1 MTEQST
7 VRERVVVAASAMLAQ
22 HGLNATSIRETIKRA
37 EAPLGSTYHHFP
49 GGKHQLVVEA
59 VELAGA
65 QVSRDLERQLQ
76 AGALAGIQG
85 FLRLWRDILLD
96 SDFRVGC
103 PVMAVAVE
111 EPVDEIAQ
119 RELDAAAGI
128 YRRWEARLQVALVEH
143 GHTAQAATGLATLL
157 VAAVQGVIPLCRA
170 QRSID
175 PFDRVA
181 ERLVALV

>member
-65 QVSRDLERQLQ
+65 HARGLTSVDWAGLTDRPANVDLVMEVDFERFWRLMQ
-76 AGALAGIQG
+76 A
-85 FLRLWRDILLD
+85 
-96 SDFRVGC
+96 S
-103 PVMAVAVE
+103 VA
-111 EPVDEIAQ
+111 
-119 RELDAAAGI
+119 
-128 YRRWEARLQVALVEH
+128 
-143 GHTAQAATGLATLL
+143 
-157 VAAVQGVIPLCRA
+157 
-170 QRSID
+170 
-175 PFDRVA
+175 
-181 ERLVALV
+181 

>member
-96 SDFRVGC
+96 SDF
-103 PVMAVAVE
+103 AS
-111 EPVDEIAQ
+111 
-119 RELDAAAGI
+119 AA
-128 YRRWEARLQVALVEH
+128 R
-143 GHTAQAATGLATLL
+143 
-157 VAAVQGVIPLCRA
+157 
-170 QRSID
+170 
-175 PFDRVA
+175 
-181 ERLVALV
+181 